1 MAQEVGKGIW
11 LLIIKWTNARQ
22 LVASPIFI
30 PLSFLLKEPQFCL
43 RQQCIKIKV
52 LYLLQQSLLQ
62 LEGSNLQFSQLRYII
77 KCFWKYF
84 TSWYGCCP
92 SFFFCQTLL
101 FLLLFSNMNMTS
113 RARAGY
119 LVTMRQQTQ
128 EEAKKHRGAILS
140 NTYEEQT
147 NKQTDKTQL
156 RLTEIVLNQS
166 QQQTTFRLWSK

>member
-1 MAQEVGKGIW
+1 
-11 LLIIKWTNARQ
+11 
-22 LVASPIFI
+22 
-30 PLSFLLKEPQFCL
+30 
-43 RQQCIKIKV
+43 
-52 LYLLQQSLLQ
+52 
-62 LEGSNLQFSQLRYII
+62 
-77 KCFWKYF
+77 
-84 TSWYGCCP
+84 
-92 SFFFCQTLL
+92 
-101 FLLLFSNMNMTS
+101 MNMTS

-166 QQQTTFRLWSK
+166 QQQTTFRL

>member
-1 MAQEVGKGIW
+1 MAQEGGKGIW

-92 SFFFCQTLL
+92 SFFFARPFFFFFFSQTWIWHLEL
-101 FLLLFSNMNMTS
+101 EQAILWQWGN
-113 RARAGY
+113 
-119 LVTMRQQTQ
+119 
-128 EEAKKHRGAILS
+128 KHRKKLRNTEELS
-140 NTYEEQT
+140 WATHMK
-147 NKQTDKTQL
+147 NKQTN
-156 RLTEIVLNQS
+156 R
-166 QQQTTFRLWSK
+166 QTKHN